1 MSFTDGNGV
10 TYNYY
15 RQEYAYQTKTTDG
28 ATITAA
34 VTATMSG
41 GDAENRNA
49 SLAMHRRYFVIAKN
63 SFKTDIVDHL
73 KEGNTADGSQ
83 IYVKDGYKEEY
94 LDKGTYVGWFGRGL
108 PQASDGY
115 LSNDGPK
122 ADYVIDRY
130 YQGYSTLT
138 DGMQVTFR
146 IYNTDI
152 IATTSIGDLD
162 DARNGIEIPTITF
175 SGD

>member
-1 MSFTDGNGV
+1 M
-10 TYNYY
+10 
-15 RQEYAYQTKTTDG
+15 
-28 ATITAA
+28 
-34 VTATMSG
+34 
-41 GDAENRNA
+41 
-49 SLAMHRRYFVIAKN
+49 
-63 SFKTDIVDHL
+63 
-73 KEGNTADGSQ
+73 
-83 IYVKDGYKEEY
+83 KDGYKEEY